1 MQFGYFDENRKE
13 YVITKPNTPQ
23 PWANYLGSPAYGA
36 LISNNAGGY
45 SFEKSGANG
54 RILRYVFNSFD
65 QPGRYIYLRD
75 NDSKDFWS
83 NSWQP
88 VAKPLDSFKSEVRH
102 GTAYTKIASDYAGS
116 QVLLYDSEYDL
127 SVKFQPGSGLVFY
140 YKGSYMQMTPD
151 NTVTIHYGPD
161 ETTGV
166 QIQLT
171 DGKIY
176 IQAPQQIN
184 ITSGNE
190 VNIEGKVIT
199 LNGESAVRIKGTTP
213 NTCAVNATQLIT
225 LLQTMA
231 TNIDTKLGQSKS
243 GICAAA
249 VSGSKEKIMN
259 QHILYI

>member
-1 MQFGYFDENRKE
+1 MDQKVRVRFAQDDVNAMEWYGTNSIDRK
-13 YVITKPNTPQ
+13 
-23 PWANYLGSPAYGA
+23 L
-36 LISNNAGGY
+36 
-45 SFEKSGANG
+45 
-54 RILRYVFNSFD
+54 
-65 QPGRYIYLRD
+65 
-75 NDSKDFWS
+75 
-83 NSWQP
+83 
-88 VAKPLDSFKSEVRH
+88 SEE
-102 GTAYTKIASDYAGS
+102 IASDYEGS

-127 SVKFQPGSGLVFY
+127 SIKFQPGSGLAFY

-151 NTVTIHYGPD
+151 NTITIHYGPD

-171 DGKIY
+171 DGKVY

-190 VNIEGKVIT
+190 VNIEGKIIT
-199 LNGESAVRIKGTTP
+199 LNGTSAVRIKGTTP
-213 NTCAVNATQLIT
+213 NTCAVNATQLMT

-243 GICAAA
+243 GICAAT

>member
-1 MQFGYFDENRKE
+1 MKDEK
-13 YVITKPNTPQ
+13 
-23 PWANYLGSPAYGA
+23 
-36 LISNNAGGY
+36 NNIKKVKTGVVE
-45 SFEKSGANG
+45 SIDDPTCSG
-54 RILRYVFNSFD
+54 RIKVRVKGLHDNIATESLPWCNYAGSGMFSGSGGGQISIPRVGQKVRVRFAQEDVNSMEWYGTNTID
-65 QPGRYIYLRD
+65 RKL
-75 NDSKDFWS
+75 
-83 NSWQP
+83 
-88 VAKPLDSFKSEVRH
+88 SEE
-102 GTAYTKIASDYAGS
+102 IASDYAGS

-127 SVKFQPGSGLVFY
+127 SIKFQPGSGLVFY

-176 IQAPQQIN
+176 IQALQQIN